1 MDRIKLDADVLIK
14 IEGGSYYDRIIVKNR
29 YCHNVE
35 AWENSNVK
43 ARGNSVVTAFE
54 NSVVK
59 AFENSVVKA
68 RENSVIEARGNVGV
82 RVFSADVTL
91 TLMSNAVC
99 WVLFK
104 GTSKKI
110 KKISKFATI
119 MLPDLARNWKWYK
132 NNYPVELIGK
142 SSAILYKAVH
152 KKDGK
157 YFSEYDRSF
166 FYEIGKSYKEKNAPR
181 SRGSCSAGLHVSGK
195 SWAKSFGMGWANRAL
210 LKCEV
215 LIKDI
220 LVCDDCDGKVRVSK
234 IKILEEVAW

>member
-43 ARGNSVVTAFE
+43 ARGNSVVTAW
-54 NSVVK
+54 
-59 AFENSVVKA
+59 
-68 RENSVIEARGNVGV
+68 GNVGV
-82 RVFSADVTL
+82 RVFSANVTL
-91 TLMSNAVC
+91 TLMSYAVC
-99 WVLFK
+99 WVLFE

-119 MLPDLARNWKWYK
+119 ILPDLARNWKWYK

-166 FYEIGKSYKEKNAPR
+166 FYEIGKSYGEKNAPR

-195 SWAKSFGMGWANRAL
+195 SWAKSFGMRWANRAL